1 MIIEEKPDLNS
12 SSAPISKITELSEEE
27 QKEQINKNYL
37 PNLSNYQKISIKLK
51 DEKEKDKYFILY
63 PDSNYTDDSKKG
75 FYIFYN
81 NNLTLLK
88 ELYEFELKKLVKNHN
103 IVLYHIK
110 DYLKKLDIKYDEASY
125 YDPIRIAS
133 WLISLNYQPIVDKAR
148 SLADN
153 LIKIKNIEQLYGTDI
168 KNYIC
173 EIIINDDPEEI
184 FKNIKYEEKSQE
196 NESIYLNAENRFG
209 QLENDYKD
217 NLTYVIELEKLLDEY
232 LGIIGQNPSTSE
244 KKNFLCFILNRASFY
259 LSNAAEQLRE
269 NLDLELLKKLDKLRR
284 KINNLLLK
292 YRYKFEEN
300 KKSILEIEIEKFKSL
315 KDAIDVKSI
324 YLEKTDVQK
333 YIIQLEDALQ
343 NKASNLKAE
352 KNFETLSLKEIKEI
366 ASLRDV
372 NINSNENIKEAME
385 NKISELNAKKD
396 SNNSEIAIISAEI
409 GSDAVGKIVSQLTGI
424 PQINNNKKEDKT
436 TDNKKEDKTTDN
448 KKEVGTKRIS
458 QLIAENKQIEKDIQN
473 YKNKIERL
481 NVNQNYDIDFINIL
495 KLYILLIRKNYDTRN
510 DYSGLIITETKKIYL
525 NKKSKNI
532 DYENVEETS
541 LREYEIK
548 EISK

>member
-51 DEKEKDKYFILY
+51 DEKEKDKFFILY

-88 ELYEFELKKLVKNHN
+88 ELYEFELKKLVKNHT

-110 DYLKKLDIKYDEASY
+110 DYLKKLDIKYDEESY
-125 YDPIRIAS
+125 YHPFRIAS

-153 LIKIKNIEQLYGTDI
+153 LIKIKNIEKLYGTDI

-352 KNFETLSLKEIKEI
+352 KNFETLSLKEIQEI

-495 KLYILLIRKNYDTRN
+495 KLYILLIRKNYHTRN

-532 DYENVEETS
+532 GYENVEETS

>member
-51 DEKEKDKYFILY
+51 DEKEKDKFFILY

-110 DYLKKLDIKYDEASY
+110 DYLKKLDIKYDEEY
-125 YDPIRIAS
+125 YYHPIRFAS

-333 YIIQLEDALQ
+333 YIFQLEDALQ

-495 KLYILLIRKNYDTRN
+495 KLYILLIRKNYHTRN

>member
-1 MIIEEKPDLNS
+1 MIIEEKPDLDS

-51 DEKEKDKYFILY
+51 DEKEKDKYFLLY

-88 ELYEFELKKLVKNHN
+88 ELYEFELKKLVKNHT

-110 DYLKKLDIKYDEASY
+110 DYLKKLDIKYDEESY
-125 YDPIRIAS
+125 YHPIRIAS

-153 LIKIKNIEQLYGTDI
+153 LIKIKNIEKLYGTDI

-173 EIIINDDPEEI
+173 EIIINDNPEEI

-495 KLYILLIRKNYDTRN
+495 KLYILLIRKNYHTRN

>member
-1 MIIEEKPDLNS
+1 MD
-12 SSAPISKITELSEEE
+12 T
-27 QKEQINKNYL
+27 
-37 PNLSNYQKISIKLK
+37 
-51 DEKEKDKYFILY
+51 
-63 PDSNYTDDSKKG
+63 
-75 FYIFYN
+75 
-81 NNLTLLK
+81 
-88 ELYEFELKKLVKNHN
+88 
-103 IVLYHIK
+103 
-110 DYLKKLDIKYDEASY
+110 
-125 YDPIRIAS
+125 
-133 WLISLNYQPIVDKAR
+133 
-148 SLADN
+148 
-153 LIKIKNIEQLYGTDI
+153 
-168 KNYIC
+168 
-173 EIIINDDPEEI
+173 
-184 FKNIKYEEKSQE
+184 
-196 NESIYLNAENRFG
+196 
-209 QLENDYKD
+209 
-217 NLTYVIELEKLLDEY
+217 
-232 LGIIGQNPSTSE
+232 
-244 KKNFLCFILNRASFY
+244 
-259 LSNAAEQLRE
+259 
-269 NLDLELLKKLDKLRR
+269 LRR

-315 KDAIDVKSI
+315 KDTIDVKSI